1 MVGRHSRTQG
11 QTDTQTAPGGVRGR
25 GNHESNHW
33 HGSERPVL
41 TAKWVTLLILSHR
54 QFENEGNK
62 NVVSAAAGGGTV
74 SVSFPTCG
82 GVVVRCR
89 ESSPSVIS
97 YEVTSMVEGAE
108 SLSKLIQFYASW
120 KNWAQIHSQAQ
131 YKLE

>member
-11 QTDTQTAPGGVRGR
+11 QTAPGGVRGR

-82 GVVVRCR
+82 GVVRCR
-89 ESSPSVIS
+89 ESSPSIIS
-97 YEVTSMVEGAE
+97 YEVTWIVEGAE

-120 KNWAQIHSQAQ
+120 KTSAHIHSQDQ
-131 YKLE
+131 YKSE